1 MTATLAKFDFKQG
14 FNRESTQYAEEG
26 KWYDGNRVRFRS
38 GKPENMR
45 GYTTKVP
52 AASGKTMPI
61 VSGDF
66 DGSARALLAWRDN
79 DNIKRALFA
88 TPDKVYEFNGGNL
101 YDITPIT
108 STVAMTSCFGTS
120 VGTTRVCCSDGS
132 HGRSKGDYVYFTSA
146 STTIGSNILLNNSV
160 YAITSIIDLNSF
172 TISVTNTAAATS
184 ATSGAANFNYYIA
197 TGTSVQTQGLGY
209 GAGSYNAADPTSV
222 GLSKIT
228 ATGSNALVTISCA
241 AAHNGSANDFIVF
254 KNTSIDSVAATVGGN
269 LNLTKSAAG
278 GPEFPIVSVN
288 GTQVIISAAAN
299 ASASGDVT
307 SGFNMTAL
315 IYKQADGSGSGRSWD
330 EAATLGEGVNLDLTQ
345 WSLDNWGEDV
355 ILNRKGG
362 NIFYFDVDASTSPT
376 RATSVT
382 TSPVSVNS
390 IIVSPN
396 DRHLIALGCNQYEAS
411 ATVSGAFNPM
421 LVRWSDQDDRTTW
434 SPAKENTAGEVVL
447 TDGTR
452 IVGAKRSK
460 NAINIWTDNSLW
472 LMQFV
477 GPPFTFKF
485 SQAGT
490 NCGLAGPHAS
500 IDYNGVTYW
509 MGYDNFYSNSGQV
522 TVLDCSVR
530 KYVFD
535 NLNTTYYDKIYT
547 GINSEFREI
556 VWLYASGTSTECN
569 KYVIY
574 SPEQGY
580 WIYGDTF
587 FTTFRDREIFNNTIT
602 TGATTTGNF
611 LYDNEPDNVYTGDG
625 ATLVSYIESGDF
637 DIQEGNELMFMN
649 RIIPDFDLNDSKELI
664 IKVSPKQFPESS
676 VVTTVSKAIDNTT
689 KKIDFRAR
697 GRQAKIRVSCS
708 SNGANWE
715 WGSIRLAF
723 QPDGRR

>member
-1 MTATLAKFDFKQG
+1 MTATLAKFDFKPG

-45 GYTTKVP
+45 GYTTKVGSSSETLP
-52 AASGKTMPI
+52 AVSGK
-61 VSGDF
+61 F
-66 DGSARALLAWRDN
+66 EGSARALLAWRDN
-79 DNIKRALFA
+79 GNIRRALFG

-101 YDITPIT
+101 YDITPLT
-108 STVAMTSCFGTS
+108 STVALTSCFGTS

-132 HGRSKGDYVYFTSA
+132 HGRAVGDYVYFTSA
-146 STTIGSNILLNNSV
+146 STTIGSNILLNNVV
-160 YAITSIIDLNSF
+160 YAITSIINTNSF

-184 ATSGAANFNYYIA
+184 STSGAANFNYYIA

-209 GAGSYNAADPTSV
+209 GAGSYNAASPTSV

-228 ATGSNALVTISCA
+228 ATGGNALVTVSCA
-241 AAHNGSANDFIVF
+241 SAHGGSANDFIVF
-254 KNTSIDSVAATVGGN
+254 QNTSIDSIAATVGGN

-278 GPEFPIVSVN
+278 GPQFSIVSVN

-307 SGFNMTAL
+307 SNFNMTAL
-315 IYKQADGSGSGRSWD
+315 IYKQTTGSGTGRAWNT
-330 EAATLGEGVNLDLTQ
+330 AATVGEGVNLDITQ

-362 NIFYFDVDASTSPT
+362 NIYYFDVDASTTPT

-396 DRHLIALGCNQYEAS
+396 DRHLIALGANQYEAT

-434 SPAKENTAGEVVL
+434 SPAKTNTAGEVVL

-452 IVGAKRSK
+452 IVGAVRSK

-522 TVLDCSVR
+522 QVLDCSVR
-530 KYVFD
+530 KYIFD
-535 NLNTTYYDKIYT
+535 DLNTTYYDKVYT

-556 VWLYASGTSTECN
+556 VWLYVGGTATECN

-580 WIYGDTF
+580 WVYGDTF
-587 FTTFRDREIFNNTIT
+587 FTTFRDREIFNNTLT
-602 TGATTTGNF
+602 TGATTTGNY
-611 LYDNEPDNVYTGDG
+611 LYDNEPDNTYTGDG
-625 ATLVSYIESGDF
+625 STLTSFIESADF
-637 DIQEGNELMFMN
+637 DIDDGNQLMFMN
-649 RIIPDFDLNDSKELI
+649 RIIPDFELNDNKELI

-676 VVTTVSKAIDNTT
+676 VLTTVSKAIDNTT

-708 SNGANWE
+708 SNGADWE

-723 QPDGRR
+723 QPDGGR

>member
-66 DGSARALLAWRDN
+66 EGSARALLAWRDN

-160 YAITSIIDLNSF
+160 FAITSIIDLNSF

-421 LVRWSDQDDRTTW
+421 LVRWADQDDRTTW

-460 NAINIWTDNSLW
+460 NAINVWTDNSLW

-625 ATLVSYIESGDF
+625 STLVSYIESGDF
-637 DIQEGNELMFMN
+637 DIQDGNELMFMN
-649 RIIPDFDLNDSKELI
+649 RIIPDFDLNDNKELV